1 MDNNN
6 YCDCW
11 FTISVSRPF
20 FLEKKVCHRYVPPTT
35 TKPKP
40 YPLSTSKANNQPPQT
55 ESISIKTTYPNEKA
69 TKIVIDLMQMVIKLW
84 GIEKPINTN
93 PLIDN
98 LNSNKDN

>member
-1 MDNNN
+1 M
-6 YCDCW
+6 Y
-11 FTISVSRPF
+11 
-20 FLEKKVCHRYVPPTT
+20 
-35 TKPKP
+35 KPQQQNLSHTP
-40 YPLSTSKANNQPPQT
+40 YQHLNLQLQLQT